1 MLGVW
6 GSRSLSMPESGFA
19 AIVLAAGASVRL
31 GRAKQLIQLNGESLL
46 RRAARMAVEAGCAP
60 VFVVLGYRAE
70 EMQPELQGLPA
81 SPLVNENWPSGMGS
95 SLRCGM
101 AAVAQLHPQPSGVL
115 ALVCDQ
121 PALSTVHLRTLLAR
135 QTAADFPITASF
147 YSGKAGVPAVFS
159 PELFPELLSAA
170 ADRGARDL
178 IRRHQDQAQTISWP
192 EGELDLDAA
201 ADLKRAGLQ

>member
-1 MLGVW
+1 
-6 GSRSLSMPESGFA
+6 MPDAPCA
-19 AIVLAAGASVRL
+19 AIVLAAGSSVRL
-31 GRAKQLIQLNGESLL
+31 GRAKQLIQLNRESLL
-46 RRAARMAVEAGCAP
+46 RRTARMAVEAGCAP

-70 EMQPELQGLPA
+70 EMQAQLQGLPA

-135 QTAADFPITASF
+135 HTAADFPITASF
-147 YSGKAGVPAVFS
+147 YSGKPGVPAVFS
-159 PELFPELLSAA
+159 SRLFPELLSAQ

-178 IRRHQDQAQTISWP
+178 TRSHQGQVQTVPWP
-192 EGELDLDAA
+192 EGELDLDDA
-201 ADLKRAGLQ
+201 ADLERAGLQ